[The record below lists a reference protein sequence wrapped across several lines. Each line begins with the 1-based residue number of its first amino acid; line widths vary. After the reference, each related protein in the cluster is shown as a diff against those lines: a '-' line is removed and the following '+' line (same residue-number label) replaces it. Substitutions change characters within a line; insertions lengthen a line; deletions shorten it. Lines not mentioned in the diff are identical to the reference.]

1 MLTVIGTIDIHV
13 VDVDLDARHGGFRE
27 ELGVHTNVQAPTRMS
42 PFGSSR
48 TCPPAKLTSALK
60 PKADTQIA

>member
-27 ELGVHTNVQAPTRMS
+27 ELDVHTNLQAPTRMS
-42 PFGSSR
+42 PFG
-48 TCPPAKLTSALK
+48 
-60 PKADTQIA
+60 